1 MAASTMDQALA
12 RLSHWSRL
20 RVAPSPGL
28 FGGILLFAAV
38 YGITAKLGLAYSS
51 IAPNVTLIWPP
62 SGISLFVALRFGF
75 RLWPGIVLGDLIAN
89 AGTGA
94 PLLSVLGIALGNLLA
109 TYVCAWVLLRFCDF
123 RRDLQRVRDVTAL
136 LALGSACTAL
146 SAFVGPAS
154 LALGGAL
161 DWSLYWPVWMQW
173 LMGDATGVVVLAPLL
188 LVWSSGGR
196 VVASVAGRVEA
207 AVLALAVVV
216 LCQAVFGG
224 LDVFSHGYY
233 PASLAMF
240 PLVVWAALRFG
251 LKGATMATL
260 YISFAA
266 VWGTVLGRGPFVV
279 AGTVDSLVRW
289 WVFVNVITVTSLLL
303 AASRSERARA
313 ELRYQRE
320 RDFVSTILDAEGAL
334 VAVLDSSGIVRRV
347 NRAFETLA
355 GIDATRLIGAQF
367 TRMCIT
373 PGHWDKFDAGIDL
386 LRTRI
391 SNVVRND
398 AQLLRANGTPLLV
411 SWSSAALRD
420 ASGNIEH
427 LIVTGIDIT
436 ERTQALTALRRA
448 RSELERRVA
457 ERTQELARTNDSLRD
472 EMRERRRL
480 EREIIL
486 VAEQEQRRI
495 GQELHDG
502 LGQQLTALAFLSAVL
517 AARLREAQVDAAAD
531 AEQMERM
538 LGEAVSHTR
547 LLARGLFPVELEANG
562 LMVALEQLAAN
573 VSRLFGTRCEF
584 HCAAPVLVSDSD
596 VAINLH
602 RIAQEAVNNAVK
614 HAGAHCIR
622 IELTCDDTTTTLCVR
637 DDGRGLP
644 EAGEDA
650 GGGLGLR
657 IMAYRATLIG
667 ARLAPERND
676 DGGLSVR
683 VVLPR
688 STTKEEAEHERVQ
701 V

>member
-1 MAASTMDQALA
+1 MDIAVAQQ
-12 RLSHWSRL
+12 SRPRGLHGSPPL
-20 RVAPSPGL
+20 RVLGSIIL
-28 FGGILLFAAV
+28 FSAV

-94 PLLSVLGIALGNLLA
+94 PLPSVLGIAVGNLLA
-109 TYVCAWVLLRFCDF
+109 TYACAWVLLRFCDF

-136 LALGSACTAL
+136 LALGSAFTAL
-146 SAFVGPAS
+146 SAFIGPAS

-161 DWSLYWPVWMQW
+161 DWSLYWAVWVQW
-173 LMGDATGVVVLAPLL
+173 LMGDATGVVVLTPLL
-188 LVWSSGGR
+188 LAWSGGGR
-196 VVASVAGRVEA
+196 VVESVAARVEA
-207 AVLALAVVV
+207 AALAIAVVT

-260 YISFAA
+260 TISFAA

-313 ELRYQRE
+313 EARYQRE

-334 VAVLDSSGIVRRV
+334 VAVLDAAGIVRRV

-355 GIDATRLIGAQF
+355 GIDARQLVGAAF
-367 TRMCIT
+367 TRACIV
-373 PGHWDKFDAGIDL
+373 PGHWDKFDAGVDL

-391 SNVVRND
+391 SNVVRTE
-398 AQLLRANGTPLLV
+398 AQLVRANGAPLLV
-411 SWSSAALRD
+411 SWSSSALRD

-436 ERTQALTALRRA
+436 ERTEALAALRRA
-448 RSELERRVA
+448 RRDLEQRVA
-457 ERTQELARTNDSLRD
+457 ERTRELARTNDSLRD

-486 VAEQEQRRI
+486 VAEQQQRRI

-502 LGQQLTALAFLSAVL
+502 LGQQLTALAFLSAVV
-517 AARLREAQVDAAAD
+517 AGRLREAGIDAAAQ
-531 AEQMERM
+531 AEQIEHM

-573 VSRLFGTRCEF
+573 VSRLFGTRCTF
-584 HCAAPVLVSDSD
+584 HCVAPVLVSDSS

-602 RIAQEAVNNAVK
+602 RIAQEAVNNAIK
-614 HAGAHCIR
+614 HAGARGIR
-622 IELTCDDTTTTLCVR
+622 IELESDGAATTLCVR

-644 EAGEDA
+644 QTHERP

-667 ARLAPERND
+667 ARLALEANE

-683 VVLPR
+683 VVLP
-688 STTKEEAEHERVQ
+688 TNATKEEAAHECQQ